1 MKRMTTTKQISDV
14 LSNNLLQVTKAE
26 VYYKTSRK
34 TDIITDSF
42 LENLQFL
49 CESGC
54 FLNCVGW
61 HYEKDYKTND
71 YICECSRMNGDSDVI
86 IMVQLKV
93 NDSVSADD
101 VEKMLVIEE
110 LEE

>member
-26 VYYKTSRK
+26 VYYKISRK

-54 FLNCVGW
+54 FVNCVGW
-61 HYEKDYKTND
+61 HYERDYRTGD
-71 YICECSRMNGDSDVI
+71 YIIETGRMDGNSENVVIARLRVNGGVSVENI
-86 IMVQLKV
+86 EKILK
-93 NDSVSADD
+93 
-101 VEKMLVIEE
+101 IEE
-110 LEE
+110 E

>member
-26 VYYKTSRK
+26 VYHKTSRK

-42 LENLQFL
+42 LEDFQFL

-54 FLNCVGW
+54 FVNCVGW
-61 HYEKDYKTND
+61 HYERDFRTGD
-71 YICECSRMNGDSDVI
+71 YIIETGRMDGNSENVVI
-86 IMVQLKV
+86 AYLCV
-93 NDSVSADD
+93 NDDAN
-101 VEKMLVIEE
+101 VEDIERILKIEE
-110 LEE
+110 E

>member
-1 MKRMTTTKQISDV
+1 MKRITTTKQVNDA

-26 VYYKTSRK
+26 VYHKTSRE

-54 FLNCVGW
+54 FMDCVGW
-61 HYEKDYKTND
+61 HYERDYRTGD
-71 YICECSRMNGDSDVI
+71 YIIETGCMDENSENVVI
-86 IMVQLKV
+86 AYLKV
-93 NDSVSADD
+93 NDGLN
-101 VEKMLVIEE
+101 VEDIEKKLLLQE
-110 LEE
+110 SE